1 MTIARLMEEI
11 QQRRIA
17 ANVANSAN
25 AIKNNKATLA
35 KLAKLAILAPT
46 IDARTQSIDIFDAFF
61 AQAEQAGLEL
71 LSDDKRWLKSFGYA
85 RISKVLLE
93 QYIKSWL
100 DSMNDEKNAFKKQNK
115 GRSAANM
122 YLREVM
128 ENGN

>member
-11 QQRRIA
+11 QQRRMA

-35 KLAKLAILAPT
+35 KLAILAPA
-46 IDARTQSIDIFDAFF
+46 IDARTQSIDIFDKFF
-61 AQAEQAGLEL
+61 EQADQAGLEL

-85 RISKVLLE
+85 RITKVLLE
-93 QYIKSWL
+93 QYIKCWL

-115 GRSAANM
+115 GRFAANT